1 LIWAGN
7 LLVEPVVN
15 FDKWINSLLF
25 DAHKDANIVNDEP
38 AVSQEII
45 VVQTSKA
52 FLYKL
57 NKAKTYN

>member
-1 LIWAGN
+1 LSS
-7 LLVEPVVN
+7 E
-15 FDKWINSLLF
+15 LF
-25 DAHKDANIVNDEP
+25 DARKDANIANDEP

-45 VVQTSKA
+45 VVQTSEA

>member
-1 LIWAGN
+1 LSQLPI
-7 LLVEPVVN
+7 LTSE
-15 FDKWINSLLF
+15 LF
-25 DAHKDANIVNDEP
+25 DARKDANIVNDEP

>member
-1 LIWAGN
+1 
-7 LLVEPVVN
+7 VKP
-15 FDKWINSLLF
+15 NSLLF
-25 DAHKDANIVNDEP
+25 VAHKDANIVNDQP

-57 NKAKTYN
+57 HKAKTIIRKADNTKYFAESSKF